1 MEGARQTL
9 MSNFV
14 VDASV
19 VCCWILPDEAS
30 TSAGKAFD
38 LLETNDAVAPDLIWH
53 EVRNVLMLARRRKRI
68 DFDLVAQGLHFLRRL
83 RIVTIPSPD
92 DHPILALAERQAL
105 TAYDAAYLALAL
117 ERQLPLATLDR
128 KLAEAA
134 AREGVALVS

>member
-1 MEGARQTL
+1 

-19 VCCWILPDEAS
+19 VCCWVLPDEAS
-30 TSAGKAFD
+30 TIADRALD
-38 LLETNDAVAPDLIWH
+38 LLGTNDAIAPDLVWH

-83 RIVTIPSPD
+83 RIVTTPSPD
-92 DHPILALAERQAL
+92 DDPILTLAERHGL
-105 TAYDAAYLALAL
+105 TAYDASYLALAI
-117 ERQLPLATLDR
+117 ERRMPLATLDR

-134 AREGVALVS
+134 GREGVPLVS

>member
-1 MEGARQTL
+1 

-68 DFDLVAQGLHFLRRL
+68 DFDLVAQALHFLRRL
-83 RIVTIPSPD
+83 RIVTMPSPA
-92 DHPILALAERQAL
+92 DHPILALEQ
-105 TAYDAAYLALAL
+105 
-117 ERQLPLATLDR
+117 QLPLATLDR

-134 AREGVALVS
+134 AREGVPLVS

>member
-1 MEGARQTL
+1 MEG
-9 MSNFV
+9 FV

-19 VCCWILPDEAS
+19 VCCWVLPDESSPIAD
-30 TSAGKAFD
+30 KALD
-38 LLETNDAVAPDLIWH
+38 LLQNADGIAPDLLWH

-68 DFDLVAQGLHFLRRL
+68 GFDRVVEAMRILRGLSVLTSAPADDRL
-83 RIVTIPSPD
+83 
-92 DHPILALAERQAL
+92 ILTLSERHAL

-134 AREGVALVS
+134 AREDVPLLR